1 MNKIEQEILENM
13 ETLIEPHDE
22 KNKAISEIEEAQK
35 SIIKKRIKGD
45 LIETKSNNNFSS
57 TLQNLIKLNDEN
69 RQKIFECIKC
79 LGEAPFDFFLLY
91 ADYKRNTLSGNKI
104 HPIVLGGNYT
114 MIKSMLRKRLI
125 TLQNDQKDK
134 SESYISLDD
143 ISKLSLKD
151 RLSYKNNQKET
162 NSKYNIYE
170 DIKEYVKKEI
180 NTQQELDNLK
190 TISENNSIES
200 SKIQIQVD
208 EIFEK
213 VVIQDLNEM
222 MVNNILDNKKIYMAL
237 VIVRKERLLNLYE
250 KLKEHNEKLK
260 L

>member
-1 MNKIEQEILENM
+1 MKEIEQEILENM
-13 ETLIEPHDE
+13 QKFIEPNDE
-22 KNKAISEIEEAQK
+22 KNKAISKIEEAQK
-35 SIIKKRIKGD
+35 AMTKKRMKGD
-45 LIETKSNNNFSS
+45 LVEIKSNNNFSS

-69 RQKIFECIKC
+69 RIKIFEGIKC
-79 LGEAPFDFFLLY
+79 LREAPFDFFLLY

-125 TLQNDQKDK
+125 ILQNDQNDK
-134 SESYISLDD
+134 NESYISLGD

-151 RLSYKNNQKET
+151 RLSYKNHQKET

-170 DIKEYVKKEI
+170 DIKEYIEKEI
-180 NTQQELDNLK
+180 NTQQELDKLK

-200 SKIQIQVD
+200 TKIQTQVD
-208 EIFEK
+208 EIFDK

-222 MVNNILDNKKIYMAL
+222 MVNNVLDNKKIYMAL